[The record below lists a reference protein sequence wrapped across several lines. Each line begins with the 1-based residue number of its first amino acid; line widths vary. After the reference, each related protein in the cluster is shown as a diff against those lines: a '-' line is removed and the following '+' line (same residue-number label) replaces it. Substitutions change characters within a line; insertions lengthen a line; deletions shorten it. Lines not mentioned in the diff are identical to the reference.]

1 MYMVPAI
8 LLVVFTFIIV
18 FTASRLHI
26 SDTNKVVFMVFAE
39 VIINILK
46 FLNTISFVVMPFLV
60 IVAGLLHN
68 QIV

>member
-18 FTASRLHI
+18 FTASRPHI

-39 VIINILK
+39 VIINILQ
-46 FLNTISFVVMPFLV
+46 ISIIRLF
-60 IVAGLLHN
+60 IK
-68 QIV
+68 